1 MNDIDYGSADSPSNE
16 KSLVSLITPSKP
28 SESFSLSA
36 LFLLMVVTASLFGL
50 AREALT
56 GVNSSPDD
64 TSQSSQTY
72 NRELGRKFSAFV
84 VLLIFSLIAGPQW
97 GWKVQHRKSGA
108 LLGLFFAV
116 VGVIPASLILFQP
129 PHWIMIVICCAM
141 IIAAGYLLRMGH
153 CKESLSAEKE
163 ALE

>member
-1 MNDIDYGSADSPSNE
+1 MSDVSHSSTE
-16 KSLVSLITPSKP
+16 KTSSEEIPLPFKKPLKP

-56 GVNSSPDD
+56 GVNSSPDG
-64 TSQSSQTY
+64 TLQSSQSY
-72 NRELGRKFSAFV
+72 SREIGRKSCAFV
-84 VLLIFSLIAGPQW
+84 VLMIFGLIAGPQW
-97 GWKVQHRKSGA
+97 GWKLQHRKSGV

-116 VGVIPASLILFQP
+116 AAVIPALLFLSRP
-129 PHWIMIVICCAM
+129 PHWMMVIICCAL
-141 IIAAGYLLRMGH
+141 IIATGYLLRMGR

-163 ALE
+163 VLK